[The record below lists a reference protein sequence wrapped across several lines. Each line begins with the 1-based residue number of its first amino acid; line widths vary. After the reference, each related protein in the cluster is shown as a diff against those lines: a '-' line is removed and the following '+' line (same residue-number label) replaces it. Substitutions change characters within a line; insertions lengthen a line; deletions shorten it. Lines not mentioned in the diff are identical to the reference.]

1 MVDGYGTADDYTGID
16 LAGKIVLCSRGGDYY
31 YYEKGNTA
39 AELGAAALVVYNN
52 EAGVLY
58 MDLSGYNHSMPAVF
72 ISQSHGAVIKSAAT
86 EQVTEDGRTYFTGQ
100 ITVRSRLSG
109 NYENSDYKAM
119 SSFSSWGV
127 PGDLSIKPE
136 ITAPGG
142 NIYSVNGAASET
154 DQYELMSGT
163 SMSSPQVAGMVA
175 LVKQYLQ
182 EQDIHVSGLNERGL
196 TRLCS

>member
-1 MVDGYGTADDYTGID
+1 M
-16 LAGKIVLCSRGGDYY
+16 LCSRGGDYY
-31 YYEKGNTA
+31 YYEKANTA

-109 NYENSDYKAM
+109 NYENSDYKTM
-119 SSFSSWGV
+119 SSF
-127 PGDLSIKPE
+127 
-136 ITAPGG
+136 
-142 NIYSVNGAASET
+142 
-154 DQYELMSGT
+154 
-163 SMSSPQVAGMVA
+163 
-175 LVKQYLQ
+175 
-182 EQDIHVSGLNERGL
+182 
-196 TRLCS
+196 